1 MAMRLYTGADGLT
14 HTDQVPINLEP
25 AGKTGAEQSKTIPMA
40 GSYLVRLAPGFFETW
55 HNADHRRY
63 VVTLGGRAEI
73 EIAKGQKI
81 YAEPGQIAIAEDL
94 TGKGHTFRV
103 VGNTEWV
110 ALFIDFA
117 N

>member
-1 MAMRLYTGADGLT
+1 MATRLYTGADGLT
-14 HTDQVPINLEP
+14 HTDQVPISLEP
-25 AGKTGAEQSKTIPMA
+25 TGKAGAEQSKTVPIA
-40 GSYLVRLAPGFFETW
+40 GSYLARLAPGFFDSW

-63 VVTLGGRAEI
+63 VVTLRGRAEI
-73 EIAKGQKI
+73 EIANGEKV
-81 YAEPGQIAIAEDL
+81 YAEPGQIFIAEDL

-110 ALFIDFA
+110 ALFVDFA